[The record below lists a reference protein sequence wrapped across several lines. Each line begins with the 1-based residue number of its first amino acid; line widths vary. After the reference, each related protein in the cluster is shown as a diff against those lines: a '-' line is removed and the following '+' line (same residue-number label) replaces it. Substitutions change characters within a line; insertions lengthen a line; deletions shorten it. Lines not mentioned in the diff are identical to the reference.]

1 MPDLTRLLHV
11 GVTLAPPL
19 HERVRAIPLEARRQ
33 VEEALA
39 ALLSDLGVDAQPV
52 VLLRNGAA
60 ADPIIS
66 LRVAGVPCRF
76 PALTVGEA
84 LGYVTGTGQVPDA
97 SAVPGALGELGPGQA
112 AELTALVCRTAVS
125 GQPELLAGPAMSEP
139 AKEALRLGV
148 SLAGIDGIPAEVTGD
163 AERLIAALAP
173 KAITVHVEPGLHRDL
188 TSADGAAEKFRF
200 LRDGMFVELGL
211 PLPTIA
217 LRPDPSLRPGGFA
230 ARFGAVR
237 LRPRLALAAGTI
249 MVNETPD
256 NLAQAGV
263 EALPTLNPGT
273 RRPAALVAAGHQESL
288 EQRGYTTWDRVGHV
302 ILSLAQDIREH
313 AYQLMTSD
321 VAAEMTRRLGMWLP
335 DLEGAAAPH
344 LPPESLAP
352 VLRELLAGQVSIRN
366 LRRIVETLL
375 RAETSPVTGVVPDR
389 VTAARAGL
397 ADAIAAKVS
406 RQTGTVVVY
415 LLDKDATRAVAA
427 MDGDEPGESA
437 KTAARIAAG
446 LRAELAHLPP
456 RAWLPA
462 VLTSDETRAPLAR
475 VLRPE
480 FPTLTV
486 LGMGDLPPD
495 CNVQPVARVS
505 LG

>member
-1 MPDLTRLLHV
+1 MADLPRLLHV
-11 GVTLAPPL
+11 GVTLAPLL
-19 HERVRAIPLEARRQ
+19 HERVRVIPLEARRE
-33 VEEALA
+33 VEAALA
-39 ALLSDLGVDAQPV
+39 ALLSDLGVNAQPV
-52 VLLRNGAA
+52 VLLREGTE
-60 ADPIIS
+60 ADPIS

-84 LGYVTGTGQVPDA
+84 LSYVTSTGRVPDT
-97 SAVPGALGELGPGQA
+97 SAVPGALAELSPGQA
-112 AELTALVCRTAVS
+112 AELIALVCQTAVS
-125 GQPELLAGPAMSEP
+125 GQPELLAGAAMSEP
-139 AKEALRLGV
+139 AKAALRLGV
-148 SLAGIDGIPAEVTGD
+148 SLVGLEGLPAEVAGD

-188 TSADGAAEKFRF
+188 TSADDVAEKFRT

-217 LRPDPSLRPGGFA
+217 LRPDPSLQPGGFA
-230 ARFGAVR
+230 ARLGAVR

-249 MVNETPD
+249 MVNETPA

-273 RRPAALVAAGHQESL
+273 RQPAALVAAEHQEPL
-288 EQRGYTTWDRVGHV
+288 EQQGYITWDRAGHV

-335 DLEGAAAPH
+335 VLEDAAARH
-344 LPPESLAP
+344 LPPGSLAP
-352 VLRELLAGQVSIRN
+352 VLRELLADQVSIRN

-375 RAETSPVTGVVPDR
+375 RMETSPSTGVVPDR
-389 VTAARAGL
+389 VSAVRAGL
-397 ADAIAAKVS
+397 ADAIAAKAS

-415 LLDKDATRAVAA
+415 LLDKDATRAAA
-427 MDGDEPGESA
+427 ATDSDELPGGSA

-446 LRAELAHLPP
+446 VRAELADLPP
-456 RAWLPA
+456 TAWLPA
-462 VLTSDETRAPLAR
+462 MLTSDETRAPLAR

-480 FPTLTV
+480 FPTLIV

-495 CNVQPVARVS
+495 CNVQPVARVG